1 MTKEKFDGLDEL
13 EEVQEV
19 SAETTTKTARKRKE
33 QTPEDR
39 AVLVAGVEQL
49 KEIGVSENLAKVLE
63 LVPDW
68 NGDKDTLSAVKEAVI
83 EKFGTSNELKDYI
96 DEDFQKEIVAFQ
108 GIAKAM
114 PVLNNIKSFYARRE
128 STGSK
133 KVKTVQVSISGVTY
147 NVNAAYRDEI
157 SSLPAEDRKEL
168 LLAHAD
174 TKKADLIEEII

>member
-1 MTKEKFDGLDEL
+1 MSKEKFDGL

-19 SAETTTKTARKRKE
+19 SVEATEKTARKRKE
-33 QTPEDR
+33 QTPEDK
-39 AVLVAGVEQL
+39 ATLEAGVELL

-63 LVPDW
+63 LVPEW
-68 NGDKDTLSAVKEAVI
+68 NGDKDTLSVVKEAVI

-96 DEDFQKEIVAFQ
+96 DGAFQEEIIAFQ

-128 STGSK
+128 TTGTK

-147 NVNAAYRDEI
+147 NVNADYRDEI
-157 SSLPAEDRKEL
+157 STLPAEDRKEL
-168 LLAHAD
+168 LLSHAD
-174 TKKADLIEEII
+174 TKKADVIEEII